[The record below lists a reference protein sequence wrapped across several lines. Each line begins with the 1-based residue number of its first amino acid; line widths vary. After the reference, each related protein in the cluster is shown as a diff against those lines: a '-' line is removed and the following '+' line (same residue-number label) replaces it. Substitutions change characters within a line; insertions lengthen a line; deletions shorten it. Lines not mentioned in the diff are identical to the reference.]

1 MALLLVIGFL
11 IADIVL
17 SIWVGKL
24 VGGWM
29 LLLWFVMAFIV
40 GRQIMKGASKE
51 LTPQLQQA
59 QMGKAVDPNANFLAA
74 ICQALAGFLFIL
86 PSVLTDAIAIL
97 LLLPPV
103 QKALQGKMQQAFAA
117 RGGSLMMMGGLGGFG
132 RAGQS
137 PFGQQ
142 SPFANNPFSKGEVF
156 DGQATEVKPEPAPT
170 PTTSNMRVTTAAQ
183 KPMQTSTE
191 IKGGMKVTTRI
202 DKNN

>member
-17 SIWVGKL
+17 SIWVGKQ

-59 QMGKAVDPNANFLAA
+59 QMGGAVDPNANFLAA
-74 ICQALAGFLFIL
+74 ICQALAGFLLIL
-86 PSVLTDAIAIL
+86 PSVLTDLMAVL

-117 RGGSLMMMGGLGGFG
+117 RGANLMMMGGFG

-142 SPFANNPFSKGEVF
+142 SPFGNNPFAKGGVF
-156 DGQATEVKPEPAPT
+156 DGEATEVKAKPT
-170 PTTSNMRVTTAAQ
+170 PAVSNMRVTTATQ
-183 KPMQTSTE
+183 KPIQTSTE
-191 IKGGMKVTTRI
+191 VKGGMKVTTRL

>member
-1 MALLLVIGFL
+1 MALLVIGFL
-11 IADIVL
+11 IIDVVL

-29 LLLWFVMAFIV
+29 LLLWFVMAFFV
-40 GRQIMKGASKE
+40 GRQIMKAASKE
-51 LTPQLQQA
+51 LAPQLQQA
-59 QMGKAVDPNANFLAA
+59 QLGGAVDPNANFLAA

-117 RGGSLMMMGGLGGFG
+117 RGANFMMMGGMDGFG

-142 SPFANNPFSKGEVF
+142 SPFANNPFAKGDIF
-156 DGQATEVKPEPAPT
+156 DGEATEVENTKPRLE
-170 PTTSNMRVTTAAQ
+170 
-183 KPMQTSTE
+183 K
-191 IKGGMKVTTRI
+191 K
-202 DKNN
+202 D

>member
-1 MALLLVIGFL
+1 MAFLLLIGFL

-17 SIWVGKL
+17 SIWVGKQ

-29 LLLWFVMAFIV
+29 LLLWFVMAFFV

-59 QMGKAVDPNANFLAA
+59 QMGGTVDPNANFLTA

-86 PSVLTDAIAIL
+86 PSVLTDVMAVL

-103 QKALQGKMQQAFAA
+103 QKGLQGKMQQAFAS
-117 RGGSLMMMGGLGGFG
+117 RGANLMKMGGFG
-132 RAGQS
+132 RTGQS
-137 PFGQQ
+137 PFG
-142 SPFANNPFSKGEVF
+142 NNPFSNKGEVF
-156 DGQATEVKPEPAPT
+156 DGQATEVKPEPASMPT
-170 PTTSNMRVTTAAQ
+170 PITSSMRVTTATK
-183 KPMQTSTE
+183 KPIQTSTE
-191 IKGGMKVTTRI
+191 VKGGMKVTTRI